1 MDKKSCLFN
10 TLQIKTWVHNKPKI
24 DFGALA
30 SMSYTCGTETFA
42 KAKQATLGKNVS
54 PECMN
59 II

>member
-10 TLQIKTWVHNKPKI
+10 TLQIETWVHYKPAI

-42 KAKQATLGKNVS
+42 NAGHAGQKFQS
-54 PECMN
+54 
-59 II
+59 